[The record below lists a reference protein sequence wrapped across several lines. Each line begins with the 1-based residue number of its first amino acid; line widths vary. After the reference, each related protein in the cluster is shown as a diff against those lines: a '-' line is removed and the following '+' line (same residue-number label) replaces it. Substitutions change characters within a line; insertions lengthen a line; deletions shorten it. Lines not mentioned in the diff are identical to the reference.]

1 MVSTYLGR
9 GAITLRPL
17 LEGDEETT
25 MYGTNICV
33 VIMNEAKMT
42 LRGDGSG
49 IVEEGAGS
57 ADYSLKQ
64 LRSDIALYQRA
75 LSRGDKDARFE
86 FRTLQWIGAH
96 AVMKKETS
104 KLLSCYNR
112 DVKFRW
118 KAYQKIHGSE
128 IGRGSE
134 RSPGE
139 YAGTKP
145 SAALKGVFVSLI
157 YRIKKRDDGYEDKY
171 FTVRVPEHPRSCE
184 HALELG
190 LEHLYERTE
199 PVKRVWISNAFSRLT
214 PIEVEDRLKKVAE
227 ESIANRTF
235 QPVGD
240 LGKPMSEIAFDSN
253 LSQSC
258 FGYDDS
264 MRLSWRLE
272 NIRVFPGPF
281 VNKRGNDS
289 DAALVVDFHDSK
301 DIPPFAVYT
310 KAGELHVNGSISCLD
325 AMETFAMRDFV
336 KKMMARGGVP
346 NLRKSTRGLVHETLQ
361 VVGQNADLVKEQQPS
376 KVSSLKAQ
384 RLMVCKS
391 DDSDFMWTVEEPKL
405 KNKKRVKTKS
415 TSVEIGI
422 GSDRSDGPAE
432 TALLVSRSEYPDLTS
447 CHTALKA
454 AGERFYQKFDMR
466 AITRS
471 ELVSDISRYLAAIKE
486 AEELKKK
493 KDKLKIQPNSLS
505 LFMR

>member
-1 MVSTYLGR
+1 
-9 GAITLRPL
+9 
-17 LEGDEETT
+17 
-25 MYGTNICV
+25 
-33 VIMNEAKMT
+33 
-42 LRGDGSG
+42 
-49 IVEEGAGS
+49 
-57 ADYSLKQ
+57 
-64 LRSDIALYQRA
+64 
-75 LSRGDKDARFE
+75 
-86 FRTLQWIGAH
+86 
-96 AVMKKETS
+96 
-104 KLLSCYNR
+104 
-112 DVKFRW
+112 
-118 KAYQKIHGSE
+118 
-128 IGRGSE
+128 
-134 RSPGE
+134 
-139 YAGTKP
+139 
-145 SAALKGVFVSLI
+145 
-157 YRIKKRDDGYEDKY
+157 
-171 FTVRVPEHPRSCE
+171 
-184 HALELG
+184 
-190 LEHLYERTE
+190 
-199 PVKRVWISNAFSRLT
+199 
-214 PIEVEDRLKKVAE
+214 VAE

-325 AMETFAMRDFV
+325 AMETFVQAAYRSKYRADDISILGFKGDLEKAMRDFV

-391 DDSDFMWTVEEPKL
+391 DDSDFMWAVEEPKL

-422 GSDRSDGPAE
+422 GSDRKLP
-432 TALLVSRSEYPDLTS
+432 LLVSRSEYPDLTS

-471 ELVSDISRYLAAIKE
+471 ELASDISRYLAAIKE

-493 KDKLKIQPNSLS
+493 KDKLKIQPNFSSLIQLTAALVPPVCRFPPSSVSSPLQSSLLADPRPPVRDQAVPEVNPTTIWVLS
-505 LFMR
+505 LFPPSPAHGGPLHQPARSR

>member
-1 MVSTYLGR
+1 
-9 GAITLRPL
+9 
-17 LEGDEETT
+17 
-25 MYGTNICV
+25 
-33 VIMNEAKMT
+33 
-42 LRGDGSG
+42 
-49 IVEEGAGS
+49 
-57 ADYSLKQ
+57 
-64 LRSDIALYQRA
+64 
-75 LSRGDKDARFE
+75 
-86 FRTLQWIGAH
+86 
-96 AVMKKETS
+96 
-104 KLLSCYNR
+104 
-112 DVKFRW
+112 
-118 KAYQKIHGSE
+118 
-128 IGRGSE
+128 
-134 RSPGE
+134 
-139 YAGTKP
+139 
-145 SAALKGVFVSLI
+145 FVSLI

-171 FTVRVPEHPRSCE
+171 FTARVPEHPRSCE

-190 LEHLYERTE
+190 LEYLYERTE
-199 PVKRVWISNAFSRLT
+199 TVERVWISNAFSRLT

-240 LGKPMSEIAFDSN
+240 LGKPMWEIAFDSN

-264 MRLSWRLE
+264 TKLSWRLE
-272 NIRVFPGPF
+272 DIRVFPGPF
-281 VNKRGNDS
+281 VNKQEDDS
-289 DAALVVDFHDSK
+289 DTALVVEFHDLK

-310 KAGELHVNGSISCLD
+310 KAEELHVNGSISCLD
-325 AMETFAMRDFV
+325 AMETFVQAAYRSKYRADDISILGLKGDLEKAMRDFV

-346 NLRKSTRGLVHETLQ
+346 NLRKSTRGLVHESLQ

-376 KVSSLKAQ
+376 QVPSSKAQ

-422 GSDRSDGPAE
+422 GSDRKLP
-432 TALLVSRSEYPDLTS
+432 LLVSRSEYPDLTS

-471 ELVSDISRYLAAIKE
+471 ELVFDISRYLAAIKE

-493 KDKLKIQPNSLS
+493 DKLKIQPNVRPW
-505 LFMR
+505 LFAMWPTIWSKLDLVDCIAAVTRDAACDSELRSALLVAIITLFSFGSFRACPCLCDETTLHIQVYYRSACRTGIAGLGGAD